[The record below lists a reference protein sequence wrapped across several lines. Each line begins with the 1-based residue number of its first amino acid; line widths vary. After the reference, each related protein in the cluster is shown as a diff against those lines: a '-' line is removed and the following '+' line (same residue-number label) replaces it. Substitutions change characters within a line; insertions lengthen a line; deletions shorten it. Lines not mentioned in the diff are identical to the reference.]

1 MKKSD
6 DAARPEIR
14 LDKWLWC
21 ARLYRTRAEAADAL
35 SGGKVLAAG
44 QRMKASRVAAP
55 GMTLE
60 IRSGALTREITLRA
74 LTPRR
79 VSAAEAGALYTE
91 SAASIERRERHL
103 EQVKTDRA
111 LHPRPAGRP
120 TKRDRRRIIRF
131 RRAVPGHSGDGS

>member
-1 MKKSD
+1 M
-6 DAARPEIR
+6 R

-21 ARLYRTRAEAADAL
+21 ARLFKTRADAAAAL
-35 SGGKVLAAG
+35 RGGKVLAAG
-44 QRMKASRVAAP
+44 QRVKASRDAAP

-60 IRSGALTREITLRA
+60 IRSGALTREITIRA

-91 SAASIERRERHL
+91 SADSIKRREQHL
-103 EQVKTDRA
+103 AQVKVGRA

-131 RRAVPGHSGDGS
+131 RRAVPQQDPGD